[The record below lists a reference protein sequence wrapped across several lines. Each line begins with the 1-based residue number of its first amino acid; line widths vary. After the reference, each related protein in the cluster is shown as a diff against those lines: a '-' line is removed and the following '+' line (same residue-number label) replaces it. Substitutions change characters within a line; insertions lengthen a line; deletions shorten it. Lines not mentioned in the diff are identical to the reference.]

1 LKRKAVSGIM
11 LTLLLIGMSTLAFN
25 IQPVK
30 AAMVASE
37 SPSTTELVYD
47 DGTSEVG
54 PAWNVVGG
62 MFAVQFTA
70 PFYPVKIL
78 EARIFFHALNNPS
91 DPIRVHI
98 LDDEFNDLTEP
109 IDLTVYQGEEKTWLS
124 VDVSS
129 RNIVL
134 LSGDFFIASE
144 QLVGGDPDIGSDTSS
159 PPQGRS
165 WEFNTVSWYPQ
176 PGTNYMIRAL
186 VGTLLRTIEELKT
199 EIEELGSEGEIDNK
213 GIVKSLI
220 AKLNVAQKLVDK
232 GKIDEAKSILEDD
245 FIIQV
250 QNLSGIHITV
260 KAADILVQSAEHIL
274 SIL

>member
-1 LKRKAVSGIM
+1 
-11 LTLLLIGMSTLAFN
+11 
-25 IQPVK
+25 
-30 AAMVASE
+30 
-37 SPSTTELVYD
+37 
-47 DGTSEVG
+47 
-54 PAWNVVGG
+54 

-109 IDLTVYQGEEKTWLS
+109 IDLTVYQGEEKTWLP

-176 PGTNYMIRAL
+176 PGTNYMIHTL
-186 VGTLLRTIEELKT
+186 VEAWSPIPRTIDELKT
-199 EIEELGSEGEIDNK
+199 ETEELGSQGKIDNQ
-213 GIVKSLI
+213 GIVTSLI
-220 AKLNVAQKLVDK
+220 AKLNVAQKLVED
-232 GKIDEAKSILEDD
+232 GKIGQAENILNA
-245 FIIQV
+245 FINEVKAQ
-250 QNLSGIHITV
+250 SGKHITPG
-260 KAADILVQSAEHIL
+260 AAGILIESAEYIL
-274 SIL
+274 SHL